1 MNTKQ
6 AAIVSFLSKAVK
18 GEAEMPPHILD
29 EFADNCR
36 QALNKQF
43 NEQRGDFRLRMSNVG
58 KPLCQLQMQ
67 AKGVKEDT
75 PTYDFKMRMAMGD
88 VLEAL
93 MIAVIQA
100 SGIEIKNKHGKVKL
114 PINKKDSIEGEFDIE
129 LDDGIYD
136 IKTASPFAFENKFKP
151 DDAYDKIKS
160 SDAFGYITQGHGYG
174 MASNKPFKGW
184 IALNKS
190 TGEIAIAEATNTTK
204 EKEEVHA
211 KIQHA
216 FKSISKGKPFQRC
229 FTDVEEVFYKKP
241 TGNRTLGIE
250 CSYCPYKTHCWK
262 DLEFKRQLPSK
273 GRNPKWVWYTHITDS
288 WRDNDA
294 SV

>member
-43 NEQRGDFRLRMSNVG
+43 NEERGDFRLRMSNVG

-114 PINKKDSIEGEFDIE
+114 PINKKNSIEGEFDIE

-151 DDAYDKIKS
+151 DDAYERIKS
-160 SDAFGYITQGHGYG
+160 SDAFGYVTQGHGYG
-174 MASNKPFKGW
+174 MASDKPFKGW
-184 IALNKS
+184 IALNLS
-190 TGEIAIAEATNTTK
+190 LI
-204 EKEEVHA
+204 
-211 KIQHA
+211 
-216 FKSISKGKPFQRC
+216 
-229 FTDVEEVFYKKP
+229 
-241 TGNRTLGIE
+241 
-250 CSYCPYKTHCWK
+250 
-262 DLEFKRQLPSK
+262 
-273 GRNPKWVWYTHITDS
+273 HI
-288 WRDNDA
+288 
-294 SV
+294 

>member
-6 AAIVSFLSKAVK
+6 AAIVSFLSRAVK

-29 EFADNCR
+29 EFADNCK

-43 NEQRGDFRLRMSNVG
+43 NEQRGDFRLRMSNAG

-67 AKGVKEDT
+67 AKGVKEEP
-75 PTYDFKMRMAMGD
+75 PTYAFKVRMAMGD
-88 VLEAL
+88 VLEDL
-93 MIAVIQA
+93 MIAVIRA
-100 SGIEIKNKHGKVKL
+100 SGIDIKKTHGKVKL
-114 PINKKDSIEGEFDIE
+114 PINKETSIEGEFDIE

-136 IKTASPFAFENKFKP
+136 IKTASPYAFENKFKP
-151 DDAYDKIKS
+151 DDAYDRIKEQ
-160 SDAFGYITQGHGYG
+160 DAFGYVTQGHGYG
-174 MASNKPFKGW
+174 MASEKPFKGW

-190 TGEIAIAEATNTTK
+190 TGEIAVAEARNTNK

-211 KIQHA
+211 KILKT
-216 FKSISKGKPFQRC
+216 FKSLSNGKPFKRC
-229 FTDVEEVFYKKP
+229 FTDVPEVFYKKP

-250 CSYCPYKTHCWK
+250 CSYCSFKKECWK
-262 DLEFKRQLPSK
+262 DLDFKRQLPSK
-273 GRNPKWVWYTHITDS
+273 GKNPKWLWYTHIS
-288 WRDNDA
+288 EEWRDTDT